1 MIIDE
6 ESYKVSGEILEH
18 VGIKGMKWGV
28 RKSKAARIDA
38 RRLKKGM
45 KKHNPK
51 QFTNDELQTIITR
64 MKLEQE
70 YVRLTTPVKTKKT
83 DGFVKTLI
91 KNNAK
96 HAVNIGIK
104 EAMKAYERK
113 HPAAGVA
120 TKTATKAVNAVVN
133 NHSKFQTIDEP
144 RSLTKKQINKIN
156 KNMSNF
162 GR

>member
-28 RKSKAARIDA
+28 RKSKAERMDA
-38 RRLKKGM
+38 KRFKKGM

-51 QFTNDELQTIITR
+51 RFTNAELQTIITR

-70 YVRLTTPVKTKKT
+70 YVKLTTPPKTKKT

-113 HPAAGVA
+113 SKTPAASV
-120 TKTATKAVNAVVN
+120 ATKAVSAIVD
-133 NHSKFQTIDEP
+133 NHSKFQTINEP

-156 KNMSNF
+156 NNMSNF
-162 GR
+162 GK